1 MVICTA
7 AIHWIKDK
15 RETFKRVY
23 NNLKLE
29 GKFGFNTLDLVDGVP
44 ELMKEIAQLCGA
56 QVFDAVM
63 NSIYFEDID
72 CYKQL
77 AEEVGFNVLHFDSCA
92 KEYTLTSIDAFIDFY
107 YSVFHGRFDR
117 TDPNLIEIKK
127 RYSGQPIS
135 WTLHRLFVI
144 VTKPS
149 TAD

>member
-7 AIHWIKDK
+7 AIHWIKNK

-23 NNLKLE
+23 NNLKPR

-77 AEEVGFNVLHFDSCA
+77 AEEVGFNVLHLDSCA
-92 KEYTLTSIDAFIDFY
+92 KEYTLPSIDAFIDFY
-107 YSVFHGRFDR
+107 YSVFHRR
-117 TDPNLIEIKK
+117 LIALI
-127 RYSGQPIS
+127 QI
-135 WTLHRLFVI
+135 
-144 VTKPS
+144 
-149 TAD
+149 